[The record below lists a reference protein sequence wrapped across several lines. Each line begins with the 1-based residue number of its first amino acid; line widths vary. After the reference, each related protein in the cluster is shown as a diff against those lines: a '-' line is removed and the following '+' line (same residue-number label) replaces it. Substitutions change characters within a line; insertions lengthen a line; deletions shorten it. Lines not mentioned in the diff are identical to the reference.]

1 MIAGDRLAPA
11 RIGAEQIAARLG
23 LHPPTA
29 EQRAVIEA
37 DPRGRSLVVA
47 GAGSGKTET
56 MANRVVWLLANGHV
70 QVPEVLGLTFTRKAA
85 GELAERVRER
95 VAQLVTEGIAEFE
108 LDPLESATV
117 STYNAFASAIYR
129 EHALL
134 IGREPDAA
142 VLGEASAWQL
152 ARSIVAAAADP
163 RLVELDASLDKVTG
177 AVLGLSRALGEN
189 VADARDVRAM
199 ARDFLAMADLP
210 IGAPRKRTPYDS
222 FVSALGAV
230 DALPPLL
237 ELAEAYADAK
247 RVRGYVEFSDQV
259 SLALAIC
266 TAHPEVVAAHRE
278 RYRTVLLDEYQ
289 DTSVVQTRLLATLFR
304 GHSVMAVGDPDQ
316 SIYGWRGASA
326 ANLARFGRDF
336 AAGEAGEAGE
346 VVEAAETGDAGS
358 AGAAADAAATTVF
371 DLSTSWRN
379 PRIVLDA
386 ANAIIE
392 PLDGGIDK
400 APLSASPF
408 AGEGVLDCAWA
419 ETIDDEADLVARWFA
434 RRLGHDAG
442 GETSGAAPAPDA
454 RARTGALLC
463 RTFANVEIFTAALRR
478 HGVPVH
484 VLGVAGLLDQP
495 VIADLVS
502 TLRVLHDPTAGAELV
517 RVLGGARWAIGPAD
531 LTALAGLARWLVDR
545 DQAMRRLDEG
555 VRAGLRASIAA
566 EESPSI
572 VDALDFLLSA
582 PDDHRALA
590 GFTPVGLARM
600 RRAGAQLQSL
610 RRRAGLGLVDF
621 VSLVQHELLLDI
633 EVAANA
639 DQPLGAPS
647 LEAFDELL
655 AGFVDVAEHANLGA
669 FLGWLTEAEQ
679 RDRLAP
685 RQDEPEPG
693 AVQVL
698 SIHGSKGLEWDV
710 VAIPRLVADELP
722 GKPRSTKGWLAFGEL
737 PNDFRGDRDE
747 LPELVWRGVQSQH
760 EFDEAVTAFGEEN
773 RERHAEEERRLAY
786 VALTRTRDELLVT
799 GSWWASQKQ
808 PRQPSVFLR
817 ELVAH
822 GILSADVL
830 PVQPASDENPRAV
843 GEERVTWPL
852 DPLGRRRIGVMR
864 AAEAVHSAATG
875 PSGAGIGPRLAAQ
888 IELLLEERRRRQEGP
903 LAPEIPTRVPASRF
917 KDYVDDPAAVAEQL
931 RRPMP
936 QRPFRATRLGTL
948 FHHWVEHR
956 STGEAE
962 ASALDVLDRLDWPAE
977 FDELVDLDGE
987 AGDATERAGREGADT
1002 AGAADAPAQARA
1014 TLAHASSERLAR
1026 LQATFEASEWGHR
1039 KPLAVELELHL
1050 PLDEHV
1056 FVCKL
1061 DAVYEVEPASEL
1073 GARGIRYQVVD
1084 WKTGRAPR
1092 DDRELELRQ
1101 TQLAL
1106 YRLAYAK
1113 WAGVPADEIDA
1124 VFYYVEDDRRIR
1136 PERLYDEAE
1145 LRRAWASALSSAG
1158 ADSAVGSDAPS
1169 SVSG

>member
-1 MIAGDRLAPA
+1 M
-11 RIGAEQIAARLG
+11 IGAAEIAVRLG

-37 DPRGRSLVVA
+37 DPSGRSLVVA

-95 VAQLVTEGIAEFE
+95 VSQLVAEGIAEIE
-108 LDPLESATV
+108 LDPLEAATV

-152 ARSIVAAAADP
+152 ARSIVAASADP

-189 VADARDVRAM
+189 VADPRDVRAM
-199 ARDFLAMADLP
+199 AREFLAMHDLP

-222 FVSALGAV
+222 FTAALGVV
-230 DALPPLL
+230 DALAPLL
-237 ELAEAYADAK
+237 ELAEAYAEAK
-247 RVRGYVEFSDQV
+247 RARGYVEFSDQV
-259 SLALAIC
+259 ALALQIC
-266 TAHPEVVAAHRE
+266 SAHPEVAVAHRE

-289 DTSVVQTRLLATLFR
+289 DTSVVQTRLLGTLFA

-336 AAGEAGEAGE
+336 AAPA
-346 VVEAAETGDAGS
+346 D
-358 AGAAADAAATTVF
+358 AAADASSGAVVY

-386 ANAIIE
+386 ANTIIE
-392 PLDGGIDK
+392 PLDSGIDK
-400 APLSASPF
+400 APLAASPF
-408 AGEGVLDCAWA
+408 AGAGRLDCVWA
-419 ETIDDEADLVARWFA
+419 ETIDDEAELVARWFA
-434 RRLGHDAG
+434 ARLGPEA
-442 GETSGAAPAPDA
+442 SPPGAKP
-454 RARTGALLC
+454 RTGALLC
-463 RTFANVEIFTAALRR
+463 RTFANVEVFTEALRR

-502 TLRVLHDPTAGAELV
+502 TLRVLHDPTAGAELI

-531 LTALAGLARWLVDR
+531 LAALAGLARWLADR
-545 DQAMRRLDEG
+545 DEAMRRLDDG
-555 VRAGLRASIAA
+555 VRSGLRASIAA

-590 GFTPVGLARM
+590 GISEIGLARM

-610 RRRAGLGLVDF
+610 RRRGGLGLVDF

-655 AGFVDVAEHANLGA
+655 AGFVDLAEHATLGA

-737 PNDFRGDRDE
+737 PGEFRGDHEE
-747 LPELVWRGVQSQH
+747 LPELMWRGVQSQH
-760 EFDEAVTAFGEEN
+760 EFDEAVAAFSAEN
-773 RERHAEEERRLAY
+773 AERHAEEERRLAY
-786 VALTRTRDELLVT
+786 VALTRTREDLLVT

-808 PRQPSVFLR
+808 PRQPSTFLR
-817 ELVAH
+817 ELAAR
-822 GILSADVL
+822 GIIAADAL
-830 PVQPASDENPRAV
+830 PIQPASDENPRAI
-843 GEERVTWPL
+843 GESTTTWPL
-852 DPLGRRRIGVMR
+852 DPLGRRRLGVVR
-864 AAEAVHSAATG
+864 AADAVRAAADG
-875 PSGAGIGPRLAAQ
+875 PSGAGVGPALAEQ
-888 IELLLEERRRRQEGP
+888 IRLLLEERRRRQEGP
-903 LAPEIPTRVPASRF
+903 AAPEIPTRVPASRF

-948 FHHWVEHR
+948 FHRWVEHR

-962 ASALDVLDRLDWPAE
+962 ATALDDDWPGAAE
-977 FDELVDLDGE
+977 GLSGFDELLGPETIGAGSVDAVLLDGAAE
-987 AGDATERAGREGADT
+987 ADGGGSAVGEALPEAS
-1002 AGAADAPAQARA
+1002 RA
-1014 TLAHASSERLAR
+1014 TLADASAERLAA
-1026 LQATFEASEWGHR
+1026 LQSTFEASEWGDR
-1039 KPLAVELELHL
+1039 RPLAVELELHL
-1050 PLDEHV
+1050 PLGAHV

-1061 DAVYEVEPASEL
+1061 DAVYDIDPSSEL
-1073 GARGIRYQVVD
+1073 GRRGIRYQVVD

-1113 WAGVPADEIDA
+1113 WAGIPEAEIDA
-1124 VFYYVEDDRRIR
+1124 VFYYVEDDRTLR
-1136 PERLYDEAE
+1136 PERLYDEVE
-1145 LRRAWASALSSAG
+1145 LRRAWASALDPASSASSDASAG
-1158 ADSAVGSDAPS
+1158 AASSGSLEPA
-1169 SVSG
+1169 G

>member
-1 MIAGDRLAPA
+1 M
-11 RIGAEQIAARLG
+11 IGAAEIATRLG
-23 LHPPTA
+23 LHPPTE

-85 GELAERVRER
+85 GELAERIRAR
-95 VAQLVTEGIAEFE
+95 IGQLVAEGIAELE
-108 LDPLESATV
+108 LDPLEAATV

-199 ARDFLAMADLP
+199 AREFLGMADLP

-222 FVSALGAV
+222 FVAALGAV

-237 ELAEAYADAK
+237 ELAEAYAEAK
-247 RVRGYVEFSDQV
+247 RARGYVEFSDQV
-259 SLALAIC
+259 SLALEIC
-266 TAHPEVVAAHRE
+266 TAHPEVAVAHRE
-278 RYRTVLLDEYQ
+278 RFRTVLLDEYQ
-289 DTSVVQTRLLATLFR
+289 DTSVVQTRLLAALFR

-326 ANLARFGRDF
+326 ANLARFGGDF
-336 AAGEAGEAGE
+336 AAERTEPPADDRGESRHDASVEPGRPGASDA
-346 VVEAAETGDAGS
+346 VVY
-358 AGAAADAAATTVF
+358 

-400 APLSASPF
+400 APLAASPF
-408 AGEGVLDCAWA
+408 AGDGVLDCAWA
-419 ETIDDEADLVARWFA
+419 ETIDEEAEHIARWFA
-434 RRLGHDAG
+434 ERLGHAEPG
-442 GETSGAAPAPDA
+442 SSSQSGATPERRSAPAA
-454 RARTGALLC
+454 TRTGALLC
-463 RTFANVEIFTAALRR
+463 RTFANVDVFTAALRR

-531 LTALAGLARWLVDR
+531 LSALAGLARWLVDR
-545 DQAMRRLDEG
+545 DQAMRRLDDG

-582 PDDHRALA
+582 PDDHRALVA
-590 GFTPVGLARM
+590 FTAEGLARM

-639 DQPLGAPS
+639 EQPLGAPS

-655 AGFVDVAEHANLGA
+655 AGFVDVAEHPNLGA

-710 VAIPRLVADELP
+710 VAIPRLVTDELP
-722 GKPRSTKGWLAFGEL
+722 GKPRSAKGWLAFGEL
-737 PNDFRGDRDE
+737 PNEFRGDRDE
-747 LPELVWRGVQSQH
+747 LPELMWRGVQSQL
-760 EFDEAVTAFGEEN
+760 EFDEAVAGFAEEN
-773 RERHAEEERRLAY
+773 RQRHAEEERRLAY
-786 VALTRTRDELLVT
+786 VGLTRTRDELLLT

-822 GILSADVL
+822 GLLPASAL
-830 PVQPASDENPRAV
+830 PDRPESDENPRAV
-843 GEERVTWPL
+843 GEERVSWPL
-852 DPLGRRRIGVMR
+852 DPLGRRRLGVVR
-864 AAEAVHSAATG
+864 AADAVRAAAEG
-875 PSGAGIGPRLAAQ
+875 PSGAGIGQRLGEQ
-888 IELLLEERRRRQEGP
+888 LRLLLEERRRRMAGHAP
-903 LAPEIPTRVPASRF
+903 PEIPARVPASRF
-917 KDYVDDPAAVAEQL
+917 KDYVDDAAAVAEQL

-936 QRPFRATRLGTL
+936 QRPYRATRLGTL
-948 FHHWVEHR
+948 FHRWVEHR
-956 STGEAE
+956 STGELE
-962 ASALDVLDRLDWPAE
+962 ANALDWTEGAAG
-977 FDELVDLDGE
+977 DELFAWSESGPE
-987 AGDATERAGREGADT
+987 TASSGDSAPASP
-1002 AGAADAPAQARA
+1002 GAALIDGSAARFA
-1014 TLAHASSERLAR
+1014 A
-1026 LQATFEASEWGHR
+1026 LQATFEASEWGQR
-1039 KPLAVELELHL
+1039 RPSAVELELHL

-1061 DAVYEVEPASEL
+1061 DAVYEIDPESEL
-1073 GARGIRYQVVD
+1073 GRQGLRHQVVD
-1084 WKTGRAPR
+1084 WKTGRAPQG
-1092 DDRELELRQ
+1092 DRELELRQ

-1113 WAGVPADEIDA
+1113 WAGVPPEQIDA
-1124 VFYYVEDDRRIR
+1124 VFYYVEDDRQIR

-1145 LRRAWASALSSAG
+1145 LRRAWSSALRSAESVNDEASPSAASA
-1158 ADSAVGSDAPS
+1158 AVLPR
-1169 SVSG
+1169 